1 MPGLPPPDPDELEQ
15 LLGFLSQERYVVR
28 LAAFGMTDEQA
39 RMAPS
44 VSSLSVGGILKHLT
58 EVQEFWTDIMAGR
71 REPSEDEGEHEYAD
85 SFRLAGDQT
94 LQSVLDRYEQVGA
107 ETERVARS
115 LGAEHLVAVPHDVP
129 WFPTDVAHW
138 TVRWLLLHLI
148 EETSRHAGHA
158 DIVRESVDGA
168 TAFPLMAAAE
178 NWPPSPWLK
187 PWEPPGEG
195 AGTTGKAEGSSVA
208 AV

>member
-1 MPGLPPPDPDELEQ
+1 MPGLPPPHADELEQ
-15 LLGFLSQERYVVR
+15 LLAFLSQERYVVR

-44 VSSLSVGGILKHLT
+44 VSSLSVGGLIKHLA
-58 EVQEFWTDIMAGR
+58 EVQESWTDIMAGR
-71 REPSEDEGEHEYAD
+71 KKPTEND
-85 SFRLAGDQT
+85 SDHDYSDTFRLVGDET
-94 LQSVLDRYEQVGA
+94 LPGVLDRYEQVGA

-115 LGAEHLVAVPHDVP
+115 LGPDHLVPVPRDVP
-129 WFPTDVAHW
+129 WFPTDVDHW
-138 TVRWLLLHLI
+138 SVRWVLLHLI

-168 TAFPLMAAAE
+168 TAYPLMAAAE

-187 PWEPPGEG
+187 AWEPP
-195 AGTTGKAEGSSVA
+195 SVS